1 MFGVSWTISTIVMSV
16 VGSIG
21 TIWAPFVVYFGIEK
35 QLEACRDVATLITG
49 AYRRRSNSCR
59 KASSSWRPRLMYARC
74 AAGREVVVAPSR
86 CRIRRQRL
94 VRVCAGGPRRCAGR
108 MLRIVTVSGR

>member
-35 QLEACRDVATLITG
+35 QLEACRDVALITG
-49 AYRRRSNSCR
+49 AFRRRSNSCR
-59 KASSSWRPRLMYARC
+59 KASSSWRPRLTYARC
-74 AAGREVVVAPSR
+74 AAGREVVVALLR
-86 CRIRRQRL
+86 VAAAL
-94 VRVCAGGPRRCAGR
+94 VFSGCAFAPAAPGGAQVGCCAT
-108 MLRIVTVSGR
+108 LR